1 MDWSIDLEINNIF
14 SLLRKNNRELGNA
27 RKYDYE
33 KVSGWNCDS
42 LKN

>member
-1 MDWSIDLEINNIF
+1 MDWSVDLEINNIF
-14 SLLRKNNRELGNA
+14 FLLRKNNRELGNA

-42 LKN
+42 

>member
-1 MDWSIDLEINNIF
+1 MDWSVDLEINNIF
-14 SLLRKNNRELGNA
+14 FLLRKNNRELGNV

-42 LKN
+42 